1 MMTNN
6 KVNRE
11 QKYAKKRKRNKKSTN
26 RQFVIIAIAIATFVV
41 SLTAL
46 IPQATNYLESRQRYR
61 EIKTSY
67 EQAENQQA
75 TLEIQLKKAQDPNYI
90 QQYAREKYF
99 LSHPGEV
106 LLVLPKPPTPEL
118 VDEEPSLIE
127 KVLGFFRLQPPTAT
141 SQATEGQ

>member
-1 MMTNN
+1 MMVSNQQP
-6 KVNRE
+6 NRE
-11 QKYAKKRKRNKKSTN
+11 QKYAKKRKRNKKATN
-26 RQFVIIAIAIATFVV
+26 RQFAIIAIAIGTFVL

-46 IPQATNYLESRQRYR
+46 LPQATSYLESRQRYR

-75 TLEIQLKKAQDPNYI
+75 TLEIQLKKSQYPNYI

-106 LLVLPKPPTPEL
+106 LLVLPTPPNPEL
-118 VDEEPSLIE
+118 AEAEPSFIE
-127 KVLGFFRLQPPTAT
+127 KILDFFRLQPETKAE
-141 SQATEGQ
+141 TEAG

>member
-1 MMTNN
+1 MMTSN
-6 KVNRE
+6 KQVNRE
-11 QKYAKKRKRNKKSTN
+11 QKYAKQRKRNKKSVN
-26 RQFVIIAIAIATFVV
+26 RQFAIAVIAIGTFVL

-46 IPQATNYLESRQRYR
+46 IPQATSYLESRQRFR

-106 LLVLPKPPTPEL
+106 LLVLPTPPATPL
-118 VDEEPSLIE
+118 VETEPSFIE
-127 KVLGFFRLQPPTAT
+127 KILSFFRLQPP
-141 SQATEGQ
+141 ATETEGE